1 MRLLAYLRAAVA
13 LQTAVAAIVATS
25 MASAAEGSKPNI
37 VVMFAD
43 DTGWGEI
50 GAQGNKEIPTPN
62 IDSIA
67 ASGVKFTD
75 GYVTCPLCSPSRAG
89 LLTGRYQTRFGHEFN
104 EGGAG
109 DTFGLPLEE
118 KTIANRMKDA
128 GYATIAIGKWHLG
141 WREPEFRPTA
151 RGFDEF
157 YGTMANSAFFN
168 VRLVDTRKSP
178 EPTPVKDDSFYTT
191 EAYADRA
198 VEFIEEHKSAPFFI
212 YLPFNAQHAPLQAP
226 KKYLDRFPQLE
237 GNRKTFAAMM
247 SALDDAVGE
256 VLGALD
262 NNGLAEN
269 TLVVF
274 LTDNGGPTKTTTSKN
289 DPLRGSKAN
298 TLEGGIRVPFYMQW
312 KGHLPAG
319 KVYEEPV
326 ISLDILPTAL
336 AAAGATSPAT
346 DELDGV
352 NLLPYLTGEEEEGAP
367 HESLF
372 WRFGKQWA
380 VRHGDY
386 KLVAA
391 NPDGLQTKLF
401 NLAEDI
407 GEAKDLSSEQPEK
420 VAELQ
425 KVYDEW
431 NSKNVEPKWKP
442 TPEHRRQRARRNRM
456 REQRRARQQQVQ
468 EERAATA
475 E

>member
-1 MRLLAYLRAAVA
+1 MRSLSWLRAAAA
-13 LQTAVAAIVATS
+13 LMAGVTVIVAASA
-25 MASAAEGSKPNI
+25 APAAEGSKPNI
-37 VVMFAD
+37 VLFFAD
-43 DTGWGEI
+43 DTGWGEF

-67 ASGVKFTD
+67 ANGVKFTD

-89 LLTGRYQTRFGHEFN
+89 LITGRYQTRFGHEFN
-104 EGGAG
+104 ERGAG
-109 DTFGLPLEE
+109 DKFGLPVEE
-118 KTIANRMKDA
+118 KTIANRLKDA

-141 WREPEFRPTA
+141 WAQPGFRPTA
-151 RGFDEF
+151 RGFDAF
-157 YGTMANSAFFN
+157 YGTTANSAFYN
-168 VRLVDTRKSP
+168 VRLVDTRKSQ
-178 EPTPVKDDSFYTT
+178 EPVKVNDDSFYTT
-191 EAYADRA
+191 DAYADRA
-198 VEFIEEHKSAPFFI
+198 VEFIEEHKSEPFFI

-226 KKYLDRFPQLE
+226 KRYLDRFPQLE
-237 GNRKTFAAMM
+237 GDRQIFAGMLSAM
-247 SALDDAVGE
+247 DDAVGR

-262 NNGLAEN
+262 KSGLTEN
-269 TLVVF
+269 TLVIF
-274 LTDNGGPTKTTTSKN
+274 LTDNGGPTHVTTSKN
-289 DPLRGSKAN
+289 DPLRGRKAT

-312 KGHLPAG
+312 KGHLPPG
-319 KVYEEPV
+319 KVYEEAV

-336 AAAGATSPAT
+336 AAAGAKPQAA

-352 NLLPYLTGEEEEGAP
+352 NLLPYLTGEQDGAP

-391 NPDGLQTKLF
+391 NPDGLQAKLY

-407 GEAKDLSSEQPEK
+407 GEAKDLSSARPEK

-425 KVYDEW
+425 KLYDEW

-442 TPEHRRQRARRNRM
+442 TPESRRNRARRNRQ
-456 REQRRARQQQVQ
+456 REQRRAQQQQAQ
-468 EERAATA
+468 ETRAA